1 MLVCLFSVTKYHFRY
16 DEQKKF
22 MELENV
28 NFQLAVDA
36 GKINKMFSGLN
47 WITTHFSQNPE
58 QEINSANI
66 PGNSPSFRNAHHFH
80 ELYPPTQ
87 TNFVEGYFTN
97 KFTNSLFHSFSFI

>member
-1 MLVCLFSVTKYHFRY
+1 MITKYHFRY
-16 DEQKKF
+16 NEQKKF

-58 QEINSANI
+58 QEIKNLI
-66 PGNSPSFRNAHHFH
+66 
-80 ELYPPTQ
+80 YPLLIILTSKAVV
-87 TNFVEGYFTN
+87 TIA
-97 KFTNSLFHSFSFI
+97 LLA